1 MLWLKLLI
9 WFENEFP
16 FAIYLNLFVFF
27 KVIFVDLRSGWIP
40 ARNLKMSPA
49 NANNYYPAFSKDQVF
64 KDHEARDY
72 VERYFP
78 NALNYENQNQY
89 ANQNPQYP
97 NQNPQYSNQNPQ
109 YSNQNPQYGN
119 QNPQYNNQY
128 QQQQQPQDPSNYYNQ
143 RPPCYG
149 GLVNF
154 SLKILFQRWQYF
166 NLKIFKKFHF

>member
-1 MLWLKLLI
+1 MLWFKLLI
-9 WFENEFP
+9 WFENEFL
-16 FAIYLNLFVFF
+16 FTIYLNLFGFL
-27 KVIFVDLRSGWIP
+27 KVIFDDLQSGWIP

-49 NANNYYPAFSKDQVF
+49 NANNYYPAFSSDQVF

-89 ANQNPQYP
+89 ANQNPQY
-97 NQNPQYSNQNPQ
+97 SNQNSQ
-109 YSNQNPQYGN
+109 YSN

-143 RPPCYG
+143 RPPYYG
-149 GLVNF
+149 GQVNVAF
-154 SLKILFQRWQYF
+154 KILFQRWHL
-166 NLKIFKKFHF
+166 NLKILNNFFLS